1 MHSFRYSLLIILTVL
16 AGAVFGCAEQSK
28 NRGIDFSAYRKATK
42 ESIKE
47 LCVDKVKDSPQTV
60 KANVITVNAK
70 ICIFYSGDGFRPDNP
85 KEPTEEDLSRL
96 TGGEVYFV
104 AYLRDGANMKN
115 LEIKS
120 DILGS
125 ISRSDGV
132 VFNYDLYQGSPSER
146 LEIDLGVFDDDG
158 WPSDRAD
165 KIKAFQ
171 DNLGGALELFP
182 AAAPGIP
189 FIDPILKL
197 IIATVNL
204 IDPDD
209 SLISTKVFIEKRFD
223 PEKKDTTWT
232 LYNPLIATDNGVI
245 FFTINP
251 QSK

>member
-1 MHSFRYSLLIILTVL
+1 MSFSRYGLFIFFIAL
-16 AGAVFGCAEQSK
+16 AGAAGGCAEQSK
-28 NRGIDFSAYRKATK
+28 NLGTDFTAYKTATK
-42 ESIKE
+42 ALIKKN
-47 LCVDKVKDSPQTV
+47 CVDNLMDTKQTV
-60 KANVITVNAK
+60 TANVITVNAK

-85 KEPTEEDLSRL
+85 KEPTEEDLSSL

-171 DNLGGALELFP
+171 DSLGGALELFP

-189 FIDPILKL
+189 FIDPFLKL
-197 IIATVNL
+197 FMATVNL

-209 SLISTKVFIEKRFD
+209 SLISTKVFIEKKYD
-223 PEKKDTTWT
+223 DQKKDTTWT

-245 FFTINP
+245 YFTINP